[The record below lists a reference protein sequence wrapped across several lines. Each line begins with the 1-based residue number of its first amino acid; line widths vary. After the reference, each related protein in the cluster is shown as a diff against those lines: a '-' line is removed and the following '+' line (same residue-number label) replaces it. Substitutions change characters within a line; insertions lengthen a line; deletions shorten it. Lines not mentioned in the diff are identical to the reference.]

1 MRPEWKGRLIRI
13 AVGLVLLALVIYF
26 YWPISCAD
34 LLPKEGGIKF
44 VVTSPEGRVGF
55 STEALG
61 VIERDSPEYQKI
73 LELFEKYTCHR
84 SLQSGGFDRSRL
96 WVQIFYEVGDV
107 WMYCQGTDTL
117 QVNETHYYVVY
128 GKGRGQ
134 EMMDA
139 LCEIL
144 QRSKEPA

>member
-1 MRPEWKGRLIRI
+1 MRPEWKGHIIRI
-13 AVGLVLLALVIYF
+13 ALGLVLLVLVIYF

-44 VVTSPEGRVGF
+44 VVTSQEGTVDF

-73 LELFEKYTCHR
+73 LELLGKYTCHR

-107 WMYCQGTDTL
+107 WMYCWGTDTL
-117 QVNETHYYVVY
+117 QFYKAHYYVVY

-144 QRSKEPA
+144 QQSKEPA